1 MVAELARLYE
11 GATGL
16 GEFEQGAAYRNLLT
30 AIRGFELTVARID
43 AKRKLSQNRSPL
55 DQAGVATQLLQSPDS
70 AAREV
75 GELMRQ
81 NLARLE
87 VAPR

>member
-1 MVAELARLYE
+1 MMAHP
-11 GATGL
+11 
-16 GEFEQGAAYRNLLT
+16 
-30 AIRGFELTVARID
+30 
-43 AKRKLSQNRSPL
+43 LSQNRSPL
-55 DQAGVATQLLQSPDS
+55 DQAGVATQLLQSLDS

-87 VAPR
+87 AAPP